1 MTNTN
6 PACSGGGK
14 RTPHRLVTKTVR
26 MAFSTKNNGNGHKQ
40 VAQGVL
46 SLICCCHFNWT
57 PHRYSQYEAAI
68 LRALGAQH
76 QLAAISDE
84 ELRGHLVLLRK
95 LLSAL

>member
-1 MTNTN
+1 M
-6 PACSGGGK
+6 
-14 RTPHRLVTKTVR
+14 VT
-26 MAFSTKNNGNGHKQ
+26 GHKQ
-40 VAQGVL
+40 VAQQRVW
-46 SLICCCHFNWT
+46 SLLCCRHFNWT

-84 ELRGHLVLLRK
+84 ELRGRLVLLRK